1 MTSPRRTRFPNKKAA
16 QKLGGFQAQVC
27 FRPETMAE
35 RPIRRSVFR
44 FRSPSVCRTGV
55 PRVGCC
61 SGRSV
66 CDSANERKRTAG
78 NQRGFVACDV
88 AGFALKHPISVRTD
102 SVRKGCYY
110 ILWPS
115 ATSAQDV
122 EQRWI
127 LTPLALLLHGRPA
140 WRQSGLHLHCRFLQT
155 RCGQRLCRFDWR
167 SAKQRHR
174 KNR

>member
-1 MTSPRRTRFPNKKAA
+1 MRIGQYPTIKKAA

-27 FRPETMAE
+27 SRPATTAE
-35 RPIRRSVFR
+35 RSSRRSVFR
-44 FRSPSVCRTGV
+44 FRSPSVCRTVV

-78 NQRGFVACDV
+78 NQRGVFACDA

-102 SVRKGCYY
+102 SVRTGCYY

-115 ATSAQDV
+115 ATGAQDV
-122 EQRWI
+122 EQQWAI
-127 LTPLALLLHGRPA
+127 TPLARPQQGRPA
-140 WRQSGLHLHCRFLQT
+140 WRRDRFAPSLPVQAEPMWPAFV
-155 RCGQRLCRFDWR
+155 Q
-167 SAKQRHR
+167 A
-174 KNR
+174 